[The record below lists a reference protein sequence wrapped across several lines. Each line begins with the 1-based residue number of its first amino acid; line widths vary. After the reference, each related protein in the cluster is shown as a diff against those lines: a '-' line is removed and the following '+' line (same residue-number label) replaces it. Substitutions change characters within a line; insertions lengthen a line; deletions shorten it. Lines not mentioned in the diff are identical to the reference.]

1 MVQWPRD
8 GLPRNPGAWLMAVAK
23 RKAVDRFRRD
33 RTLSAKYQQL
43 APLTIETAPDADV
56 DDGEIEDDRLRM
68 MFVACHPVLP
78 MVSRAALT
86 LRLVGGLSTAEIA
99 RAYLQPESTVAQR
112 IVRAKKTIAAAGV
125 PFEVPEGE
133 ERSTRLTSVLAVI
146 YVIFNEGYTATSGAQ
161 WTRPDLCHE
170 ALRLGRQL
178 ARLSPDEA
186 EVHGLVA
193 LMELQSSRLAA
204 RLDPSGEVVLLA
216 DQDRRRWDQLHIH
229 LGLAALERAEALQ
242 PEPGPYTLQAAIAA
256 CHSRAPA
263 ASKPPTGR
271 RSSCCTSA
279 SWTRRAPRSSSSTVQ
294 WLSRWRPVRRTA
306 FDSSTRSPPAAPSIA
321 TTCSTASEA
330 TSSTGSVATRK
341 PPTRSRGR
349 PRSRQRR
356 GASLSERR
364 ARASAARAEPPGP
377 SAVGVPAWLAG
388 EDAEQLRWFQ
398 MPAATLADVE
408 RAIERWSVGWRDDGP
423 VRQWGIWVDHALV
436 GGVELRVREDGRA
449 NVSYVV
455 FPAFRR
461 RGHATAAVELAVA
474 WGITHLSVDGFVA
487 IVDERNIAS
496 RGVAERAGFTL
507 DGPAEPWE
515 HTESGP
521 MLRYVFSPSRS

>member
-1 MVQWPRD
+1 
-8 GLPRNPGAWLMAVAK
+8 
-23 RKAVDRFRRD
+23 
-33 RTLSAKYQQL
+33 
-43 APLTIETAPDADV
+43 
-56 DDGEIEDDRLRM
+56 M

-229 LGLAALERAEALQ
+229 LGLAALERAEALR

-256 CHSRAPA
+256 CHSRASSVEATDWPQIVVLYERLVDATGSPVIELNRAVAVSMASGPTDGLRLVDALA
-263 ASKPPTGR
+263 ASGTLDRYHLFHSVRGDLLDRLGRDAEAADSVRAGR
-271 RSSCCTSA
+271 RA
-279 SWTRRAPRSSSSTVQ
+279 R
-294 WLSRWRPVRRTA
+294 
-306 FDSSTRSPPAAPSIA
+306 
-321 TTCSTASEA
+321 E
-330 TSSTGSVATRK
+330 
-341 PPTRSRGR
+341 
-349 PRSRQRR
+349 QRR
-356 GASLSERR
+356 GALTVRTPSPRQRSPRVNLRALQLSD
-364 ARASAARAEPPGP
+364 A
-377 SAVGVPAWLAG
+377 PAWLAG

-398 MPAATLADVE
+398 MPAARLADVE
-408 RAIERWSVGWRDDGP
+408 RAIERWSAGWRDDGP
-423 VRQWGIWVDHALV
+423 VRQWGIWVDHALA
-436 GGVELRVREDGRA
+436 GGVELRVREDSRA

-496 RGVAERAGFTL
+496 RGVAERARLHARRARRTVGAHRVGADAPLRVLALTL
-507 DGPAEPWE
+507 LG
-515 HTESGP
+515 SGRVRDRP
-521 MLRYVFSPSRS
+521 ERRSLLACRHQGRRRLDRRERRLS